1 MKTYFQIITWYSCD
15 VDTHNFSL
23 ENLLGL
29 SEALLRLLQ
38 HGPLG
43 GERNVSD
50 VVIGSRNVPDI
61 FEQIPSSELNR
72 GRFFVSS
79 LHGAST

>member
-1 MKTYFQIITWYSCD
+1 MKTYFRIITWYSRD
-15 VDTHNFSL
+15 VDTLKFSP

-38 HGPLG
+38 LCPLG

-61 FEQIPSSELNR
+61 FERIPSSELNR
-72 GRFFVSS
+72 GSFFVSS
-79 LHGAST
+79 LHAST